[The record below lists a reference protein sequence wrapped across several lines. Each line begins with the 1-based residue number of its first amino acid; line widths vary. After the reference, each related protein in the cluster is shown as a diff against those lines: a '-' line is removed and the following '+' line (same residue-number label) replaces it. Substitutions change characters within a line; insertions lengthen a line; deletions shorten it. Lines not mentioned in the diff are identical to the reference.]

1 MGFGFNLLFFPLL
14 ILSGVIAF
22 TWFLL
27 TPAENKAKTV
37 KWIAGLYGLGFL
49 ALMGLFGLAHWAD
62 AQRAPIQPSRTDLI
76 GVYRVDRNMYPGP
89 QANWQFQHHRILI
102 TEQDSLIL
110 EILNNGKVRK
120 RFARAFE
127 PVPVSGLRHFRWQFT
142 DGTDSLY
149 HQIIAT
155 EPIMVRS
162 HSSFYYV
169 FPSNR
174 YGNMFFRKVE

>member
-1 MGFGFNLLFFPLL
+1 MGFGFNLLIFPLL
-14 ILSGVIAF
+14 ILSGVIAL
-22 TWFLL
+22 TWLLL

-37 KWIAGLYGLGFL
+37 KWIARLYGLGFL

-62 AQRAPIQPSRTDLI
+62 ALRTPIQPCRTDLI
-76 GVYRVDRNMYPGP
+76 GVYRVDRDMYPGP
-89 QANWQFQHHRILI
+89 QANWQYEHHRILI

-110 EILNNGKVRK
+110 EILKNGKVLK

-127 PVPVSGLRHFRWQFT
+127 PVPVSGLRHFRWQFA
-142 DGTDSLY
+142 DDNDSLY
-149 HQIIAT
+149 HHIIAT
-155 EPIMVRS
+155 EPIMIRS

-174 YGNMFFRKVE
+174 YGNMFLRKVE